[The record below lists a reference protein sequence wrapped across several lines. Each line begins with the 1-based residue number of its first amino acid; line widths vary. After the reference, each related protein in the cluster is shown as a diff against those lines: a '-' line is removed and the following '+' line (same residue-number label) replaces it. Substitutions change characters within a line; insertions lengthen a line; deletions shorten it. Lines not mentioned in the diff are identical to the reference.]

1 MAVCFLQATKANS
14 WSIDTLSPKQIQVR
28 TTIAAPQKQV
38 VLPNQF
44 IEETPILFTRKTEAV
59 FYKTTENYDR
69 VTIHF
74 PLSRTTKVV
83 KYSVYYNKSLALE
96 ENPLLHDGK
105 QHEFELSLGQ
115 ISANTEI
122 KVCIYTH
129 GLVDRGQF
137 GSANIVLTIS
147 LDHAKINPSVTEFS
161 LSSEYTGSATITKV
175 SHGWAR
181 IMPQGNF
188 LQALAEKWELRWQKE
203 YVLDFMPLL

>member
-1 MAVCFLQATKANS
+1 MQSLNGLCA
-14 WSIDTLSPKQIQVR
+14 
-28 TTIAAPQKQV
+28 
-38 VLPNQF
+38 
-44 IEETPILFTRKTEAV
+44 
-59 FYKTTENYDR
+59 
-69 VTIHF
+69 
-74 PLSRTTKVV
+74 TKVV
-83 KYSVYYNKSLALE
+83 KYSVFYNKSLALE
-96 ENPLLHDGK
+96 ENPLFHHGK

-115 ISANTEI
+115 ISVNTEI

-137 GSANIVLTIS
+137 GSTNIVLTIP

-161 LSSEYTGSATITKV
+161 LSSEYTGLATITKV

-181 IMPQGNF
+181 IMPPGNF